1 MEIKVQ
7 SVKFDASDQLLDY
20 VNKKVCKIEKFYD
33 NIVKTEVTLSLVSD
47 HDNKNVKVR
56 VFIPG
61 NDIIVERNASKFE
74 DAVNDCVDVIKNKI
88 VAIKEKQRN
97 PRS

>member
-47 HDNKNVKVR
+47 H
-56 VFIPG
+56 G
-61 NDIIVERNASKFE
+61 G
-74 DAVNDCVDVIKNKI
+74 
-88 VAIKEKQRN
+88 
-97 PRS
+97 